1 MNPISLC
8 IISKNDPHIVHAI
21 NSIRQYVSEVIIVDT
36 GSSQDLK
43 DLSRQNCD
51 VFFEMSDCND
61 ENGLINDFSKA
72 RNKSFQLASQAWILW
87 MDSDDIIE
95 GGENLK
101 NILSHYKSPISIM
114 FPYEYAYDDNGK
126 SILNQYRERLFY
138 KGDPLWSGKVHEIC
152 SSSAPQ
158 IQLDS
163 LIFKHQRQ
171 YLRCKEI
178 SEPGRNLRILKNQ
191 EDKSPRDLFYL
202 AQEYYDHNMKEDAI
216 ETYKQYIKVSNW
228 PDEEVQALLRLSELT
243 NDLQYAFR
251 IIQLKPHW
259 FEGFYAAGKIFY
271 HQSDWKS
278 CVDFLLLGLNQGRT
292 ETPLFINESERKLNV
307 HKYLNFALNNLGR
320 IEEALNSCNLGLS
333 YAEDAQL
340 LQNKNAYLNHLN
352 AVPKGPLN
360 IVFALGDGLQTWD
373 SESVKRTGIGG
384 SELMAIHMSQQLSKL
399 GHHVTIYNS
408 CQNKTVLDGVTY
420 DKTKNLKN
428 HQNCDV
434 LIVSRY
440 AHFLASIPAKKK
452 LLWVHDI
459 QPQYLTKELYILVD
473 KIMVLSN
480 WHKQNVMQG
489 HPYIEENKIFITKNG
504 IDMNRFKA
512 GSFAPRDPYRCINSS
527 SPERSWNTL
536 LDCWP
541 FIKANVP
548 KANLHLYYGFDD
560 LEKSI
565 DNINMV
571 DMLKKRLKRMETLDV
586 FYHGRVNQDILAEEF
601 QKSSVWLYPT
611 NFLETFCIGALEAQ
625 AAKNHMVT
633 SNLAALNETAKDGV
647 LIPFGHP
654 RYNDFFIQAA
664 TNALLQSSNMIYPQY
679 DIQEYNLEEIA
690 LSWINLIR
698 NI

>member
-1 MNPISLC
+1 M
-8 IISKNDPHIVHAI
+8 
-21 NSIRQYVSEVIIVDT
+21 
-36 GSSQDLK
+36 
-43 DLSRQNCD
+43 
-51 VFFEMSDCND
+51 
-61 ENGLINDFSKA
+61 
-72 RNKSFQLASQAWILW
+72 
-87 MDSDDIIE
+87 
-95 GGENLK
+95 
-101 NILSHYKSPISIM
+101 
-114 FPYEYAYDDNGK
+114 
-126 SILNQYRERLFY
+126 
-138 KGDPLWSGKVHEIC
+138 
-152 SSSAPQ
+152 
-158 IQLDS
+158 
-163 LIFKHQRQ
+163 
-171 YLRCKEI
+171 
-178 SEPGRNLRILKNQ
+178 
-191 EDKSPRDLFYL
+191 
-202 AQEYYDHNMKEDAI
+202 
-216 ETYKQYIKVSNW
+216 
-228 PDEEVQALLRLSELT
+228 
-243 NDLQYAFR
+243 
-251 IIQLKPHW
+251 
-259 FEGFYAAGKIFY
+259 
-271 HQSDWKS
+271 
-278 CVDFLLLGLNQGRT
+278 
-292 ETPLFINESERKLNV
+292 
-307 HKYLNFALNNLGR
+307 
-320 IEEALNSCNLGLS
+320 
-333 YAEDAQL
+333 
-340 LQNKNAYLNHLN
+340 QNKNAYLNHLN
-352 AVPKGPLN
+352 ALPQGPLN

-408 CQNKTVLDGVTY
+408 CGHKTILDNVTY
-420 DKTKNLKN
+420 DISDNLKN

-452 LLWVHDI
+452 LLWVHDV

-489 HPYIEENKIFITKNG
+489 HPYIEENKIFKTKNG
-504 IDMNRFKA
+504 IDMNRFKDA
-512 GSFAPRDPYRCINSS
+512 GERDPYRCINSS

-541 FIKANVP
+541 SIKANVP

-601 QKSSVWLYPT
+601 GKSSVWLYPT

-654 RYNDFFIQAA
+654 KYNDFFIQAA
-664 TNALLQSSNMIYPQY
+664 TNALLQSAGALYPQY